1 MVEARMSGFARGGDA
16 FAVPPPLTSLLTLL
30 EFSII
35 EVVRAEAR
43 ELNVPLKAPF
53 VIASS
58 RLERVGNVAVRLVLV
73 DGSEGW
79 GEAPVLPAVTAEDQ
93 PTALAKA
100 ALACAMLQ
108 ASPALSCRQALANV
122 SALLPGHDFASVRA
136 GVEMAI
142 LDALAQS
149 VGMPLWWLF
158 GGQGNT
164 IVTDIT
170 IPVCK
175 SKEAGLLALEYRT
188 RGFQTIKTKVG
199 GRDLKDDIDM
209 LRAIRQSHPTC
220 SLILDANGGYKASD
234 ALEVLRQLHELE
246 LSPVLFEQPVA
257 RDDWNGLHQ
266 VATEAFD
273 RFGVLVAADE
283 SCRSMEDVTRIVKSK
298 LAHVVNIKLCKMG
311 ILVALEVVAFAQ
323 QAGLG
328 LMIGGMV
335 ETRIAMGFAAHM
347 AAGLASFRF
356 IDLDTPLLLAEDP
369 VQGGYNVVGPVYRLG
384 NTPGHGGSIPWPQD

>member
-1 MVEARMSGFARGGDA
+1 MSGFSRGGDT

-30 EFSII
+30 DFSII
-35 EVVRAEAR
+35 NVVRAEAKV
-43 ELNVPLKAPF
+43 LNVPLKAPF
-53 VIASS
+53 VIATA
-58 RLERVGNVAVRLVLV
+58 RLESVGNVVIRIVLV
-73 DGSEGW
+73 DGSVGW
-79 GEAPVLPAVTAEDQ
+79 GEAPILPSVTVEDQ

-100 ALACAMLQ
+100 SLACTMLED
-108 ASPALSCRQALANV
+108 SPAISCRHALENV
-122 SALLPGHDFASVRA
+122 SKLLPGHDFASVRA
-136 GVEMAI
+136 GLEMAI
-142 LDALAQS
+142 LDALAHS

-170 IPVCK
+170 IPVCS
-175 SKEAGLLALEYRT
+175 SKEAGLLALEYKD

-199 GRDLKDDIDM
+199 GRELKHDIDM
-209 LRAIRQSHPTC
+209 LRAIRHNHPTC
-220 SLILDANGGYKASD
+220 SLILDANGGYNASD
-234 ALEVLRQLHELE
+234 ALEVLRQLHKFELT
-246 LSPVLFEQPVA
+246 PVLYEQPVA

-273 RFGVLVAADE
+273 RFGVLVVADE

-335 ETRIAMGFAAHM
+335 ETRIGMGFAAHI

-369 VQGGYNVVGPVYRLG
+369 VQGGYSADGPVYRLG
-384 NTPGHGGSIPWPQD
+384 NTPGHGGSVLWPQA